1 MFRQEKRLWEEH
13 RMNNFIMKL
22 SGRMLDALGA
32 GIADCAATAPVL
44 AFDPRTRDR
53 IAATVHD
60 GSGRNPTCT
69 RVGKGH

>member
-1 MFRQEKRLWEEH
+1 
-13 RMNNFIMKL
+13 MNNFIMKL

-44 AFDPRTRDR
+44 AFDLCIRDR

-60 GSGRNPTCT
+60 GSGRSPTCMW
-69 RVGKGH
+69 VGKVH

>member
-1 MFRQEKRLWEEH
+1 
-13 RMNNFIMKL
+13 MNNFIMKL

-53 IAATVHD
+53 IAAAIRD
-60 GSGRNPTCT
+60 SSGLDPTCM
-69 RVGKGH
+69 RVGKVH